1 MVHRIAI
8 VGAGI
13 GREHLAAYRALP
25 ERFDVS
31 ILCDQ
36 DADRAASILDGDS
49 SIAIETDLATVLS
62 DPTIDIVDI
71 CLPPHLH
78 LSGCLD
84 ALKAGKHVVCEKPL
98 VSSLKDAAELTAA
111 VAASGKT
118 LTPVFQY
125 RYGPGLAKLRALM
138 AADLCGKPLV
148 ASIDTHWDRDADYY
162 DNPWRGT
169 WKGEQGGAV
178 LGHAIHNH
186 DLLCSVFGP
195 VQKLSA
201 FTTTRVN
208 PIETEDCASISFSM
222 VSGAVASSSITLG
235 AADNTTRFQ
244 FCFDRLTV
252 TSGLNPYAPANDEW
266 TFQARGAAD
275 QSLVDKC
282 VADVVDVPIGYIGLF
297 TELSKKLRGESND
310 VVKLDDGIRS
320 LELVSAIYCA
330 NETSTVVELPLGT
343 THPYYSGWL
352 PTA

>member
-169 WKGEQGGAV
+169 WKG
-178 LGHAIHNH
+178 
-186 DLLCSVFGP
+186 
-195 VQKLSA
+195 A